1 MACTSCMTPS
11 RTRCTPSLAYLL
23 VLSDVFEPISLCAF
37 PSVNLRTRAV
47 LPRSSLSHMHFLV
60 LSHVAPSQ
68 TSGSRRSVSLART
81 DSWSYRPH
89 TRGPV
94 DFPVPGLGRNS
105 SEFLEF
111 RRHGAQLVK
120 TCRAI
125 YLPKGALSSRV
136 TTRSPVVTPAS
147 RCWLILLIR
156 YLCVADGE
164 FICSI

>member
-1 MACTSCMTPS
+1 MACTSCMAPS

-23 VLSDVFEPISLCAF
+23 VLSDIFELFSLFASL
-37 PSVNLRTRAV
+37 SVNWRIPAE
-47 LPRSSLSHMHFLV
+47 LPRSSLSHMPCLV
-60 LSHVAPSQ
+60 LSRVVPSQ

-89 TRGPV
+89 TRGPAG
-94 DFPVPGLGRNS
+94 FRVPGLGRNS

-111 RRHGAQLVK
+111 LRHGAQLVK

-125 YLPKGALSSRV
+125 YLLKGALSSRV

-156 YLCVADGE
+156 YLCVADEE